1 MAAETSLS
9 EATTYA
15 EMRTAVEAVTA
26 AILTGSCGTDG
37 DPCIDTEYIN
47 NKMSRIQTSP
57 GTYKPVLI
65 ILHLQL
71 PPGSL
76 WCPPP
81 RSLRAITTQS

>member
-47 NKMSRIQTSP
+47 NKMSRMRTHD
-57 GTYKPVLI
+57 T
-65 ILHLQL
+65 
-71 PPGSL
+71 
-76 WCPPP
+76 
-81 RSLRAITTQS
+81 